1 MNRNKLY
8 SPLRYASRMRM
19 SSSDNP
25 GASAASRGGTAG
37 GAGAGAGGGA
47 AAPVAAAAG
56 TSNESGRSLIVDE
69 SFFEEQFL
77 KCQVCHERFDQGERS
92 PKSLPCNHTFCLPC
106 LTQIF
111 DHAQPPA
118 RRNLLWADQALD
130 GALKCPTC
138 RVEIFLSR
146 SKIKDLPNDHR
157 VVQMMDFLSQAVAK
171 SHNVCSKHDRQPLN
185 FFCKKCLVPVC
196 RDCTVLDHKDSEGHV
211 IIDVSEAMS
220 ENSTQF
226 TEIEKKSRD
235 TLEKMKAR
243 SDSLANASKRLDI
256 TERRLRADIKETFI
270 EYRLLLEKRQEA
282 LTGMVRQIV
291 QDQKAKINARFVNVC
306 EHGTQLQKLYDE
318 FKASKNSNDLRSL
331 FTIMQQMKDHE
342 VQFAQVAT
350 ADDNDYFQSCEFE
363 AQNEG
368 SFLSD
373 LSGLGEVRSR
383 PDPELKEPVPAQQLV
398 YLDMEEQ
405 RERQRLIESQ
415 LGNYRDCDEEDLMGA
430 RATNAAAEAILAEY
444 EAEGY
449 GEPPEEED
457 EEEATD
463 YWPGHSALMSRL
475 ISHYARHRGND
486 APEAMDEEDETGISG
501 GHRRSAGNHR
511 RGRRSRDTNS
521 SQVSSSLSQERQN
534 DLELLR
540 AARAAA
546 TGSGSGGSSRYS
558 AARSGSGGRNRGSE
572 RAPSSSEVRIIR
584 HLSSSRP
591 SFGPGDN

>member
-1 MNRNKLY
+1 
-8 SPLRYASRMRM
+8 M
-19 SSSDNP
+19 SSSESP
-25 GASAASRGGTAG
+25 AVA
-37 GAGAGAGGGA
+37 AGAGGGGASGATAGA
-47 AAPVAAAAG
+47 ASAG
-56 TSNESGRSLIVDE
+56 ATNETGRSLIVDE

-77 KCQVCHERFDQGERS
+77 KCQVCHERFDQGDRA

-171 SHNVCSKHDRQPLN
+171 SHNVCSKHERQPLN

-196 RDCTVLDHKDSEGHV
+196 RDCTVLDHKDSDGHV
-211 IIDVSEAMS
+211 IIDVTEAMS
-220 ENSTQF
+220 ENSAQF

-318 FKASKNSNDLRSL
+318 FKASKNSNDLRKL

-342 VQFAQVAT
+342 TQFAQVAT

-373 LSGLGEVRSR
+373 LSGLGEVRSKL
-383 PDPELKEPVPAQQLV
+383 DPELKEPVPAQQLV
-398 YLDMEEQ
+398 YLDLEEQ
-405 RERQRLIESQ
+405 RERARLMESQ
-415 LGNYRDCDEEDLMGA
+415 LGNYRDCDEGLMAA
-430 RATNAAAEAILAEY
+430 RATNAAAEAILGEY
-444 EAEGY
+444 DADDY
-449 GEPPEEED
+449 GEPAEDDED
-457 EEEATD
+457 EDPTD
-463 YWPGHSALMSRL
+463 HWPGHSVLMSRL
-475 ISHYARHRGND
+475 ISHYARYRGAD
-486 APEAMDEEDETGISG
+486 LPEAMDEEDATDMGTN
-501 GHRRSAGNHR
+501 HRRSGSGSHR

-521 SQVSSSLSQERQN
+521 SQ
-534 DLELLR
+534 
-540 AARAAA
+540 
-546 TGSGSGGSSRYS
+546 
-558 AARSGSGGRNRGSE
+558 
-572 RAPSSSEVRIIR
+572 
-584 HLSSSRP
+584 
-591 SFGPGDN
+591 

>member
-1 MNRNKLY
+1 
-8 SPLRYASRMRM
+8 M
-19 SSSDNP
+19 SSSDNA
-25 GASAASRGGTAG
+25 GVAAGGSGGGSGGGGGG
-37 GAGAGAGGGA
+37 GAGAGACVGV
-47 AAPVAAAAG
+47 VAAAAAAAG
-56 TSNESGRSLIVDE
+56 AANDSGRSLIVDE

-77 KCQVCHERFDQGERS
+77 KCQVCHERFDQNERA

-118 RRNLLWADQALD
+118 RRNLLWADQALE

-138 RVEIFLSR
+138 RVEIFLIR

-171 SHNVCSKHDRQPLN
+171 SHNVCSKHERQPLN

-196 RDCTVLDHKDSEGHV
+196 RDCTVLDHKESDGHV

-235 TLEKMKAR
+235 TLEKMKGR

-282 LTGMVRQIV
+282 LTGMVRQII

-306 EHGTQLQKLYDE
+306 EHGTQLQKLYDD
-318 FKASKNSNDLRSL
+318 FKASKNSNDLRKL

-342 VQFAQVAT
+342 LQFAQVAN

-373 LSGLGEVRSR
+373 LSGLGEVRGKL
-383 PDPELKEPVPAQQLV
+383 DMELKEPVPAQQLV
-398 YLDMEEQ
+398 YLDLEEQ
-405 RERQRLIESQ
+405 RERARLMESQ
-415 LGNYRDCDEEDLMGA
+415 LGNYRECDDELMGA
-430 RATNAAAEAILAEY
+430 RATTAAA
-444 EAEGY
+444 
-449 GEPPEEED
+449 
-457 EEEATD
+457 
-463 YWPGHSALMSRL
+463 
-475 ISHYARHRGND
+475 GN
-486 APEAMDEEDETGISG
+486 
-501 GHRRSAGNHR
+501 
-511 RGRRSRDTNS
+511 
-521 SQVSSSLSQERQN
+521 
-534 DLELLR
+534 
-540 AARAAA
+540 
-546 TGSGSGGSSRYS
+546 
-558 AARSGSGGRNRGSE
+558 
-572 RAPSSSEVRIIR
+572 
-584 HLSSSRP
+584 
-591 SFGPGDN
+591 